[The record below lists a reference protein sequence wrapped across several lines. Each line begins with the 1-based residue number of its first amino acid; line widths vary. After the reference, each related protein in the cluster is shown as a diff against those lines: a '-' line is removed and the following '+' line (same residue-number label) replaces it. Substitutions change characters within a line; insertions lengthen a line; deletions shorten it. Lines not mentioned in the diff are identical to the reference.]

1 MYYFRDNVGNEV
13 DLITEKNEAPLGI
26 EIKAAT
32 KVSSSMLKGL
42 KFWQKNQ
49 PKGQS
54 VLLHGGNTNEIVN
67 DRLGIVP
74 WTEVINL

>member
-13 DLITEKNEAPLGI
+13 DLVTEKNEETLAI
-26 EIKAAT
+26 EIKAT
-32 KVSSSMLKGL
+32 VKVSSNMLKGL
-42 KFWQKNQ
+42 QFWQKNQ

-67 DRLGIVP
+67 DKLGIVP

>member
-1 MYYFRDNVGNEV
+1 M
-13 DLITEKNEAPLGI
+13 KSPLAI
-26 EIKAAT
+26 EIKAT
-32 KVSSSMLKGL
+32 VKVSSNMLKGL
-42 KFWQKNQ
+42 QFWQKNQ

-67 DRLGIVP
+67 DKLGIVP